1 MAIEITLPLGK
12 KQTTKNLVFSILTK
26 EYPLKII
33 ELTNYIK
40 KRYGKSITFQAVR
53 KAVLELTE
61 EEVLIKKSNSFQI
74 NKKWILESKEV
85 LEKIYKHMN
94 TKKIKPQNLDSIKG
108 EISVFTFSSLN
119 ELMKFWQEII
129 DNWYKKIK
137 KGEPHINC
145 YQAAHAWEGLL
156 HLDKEKELMGQLKKK
171 GIKSYILSTGNS
183 QLDKNIKKFYKS
195 LGIKMIINT
204 SSSTFDKGYYVGTY
218 GDTIVQT
225 KYPIKLV
232 KELDI
237 FFKKNKSL
245 KSLNLAQL
253 SDIVNRKIKIKLTVI
268 KNLEMAKQ
276 INYSI
281 LSQIE

>member
-1 MAIEITLPLGK
+1 MTLEISLPLGK
-12 KQTTKNLVFSILTK
+12 KNTAKNLVFSILTK

-61 EEVLIKKSNSFQI
+61 ESVLERKKNEFSI
-74 NKKWILESKEV
+74 NKKWVLESKKILDNLYHEINK
-85 LEKIYKHMN
+85 EKL
-94 TKKIKPQNLDSIKG
+94 KPKSLDSIEG
-108 EISVFTFSSLN
+108 EISVFTFDSLN

-129 DNWYKKIK
+129 DHWYKNYK
-137 KGEPHINC
+137 KGRSKINC

-183 QLDKNIKKFYKS
+183 PLDKNIRRFYKS
-195 LGIKMIINT
+195 IGVNMRINS
-204 SSSTFDKGYYVGTY
+204 SSSTFDKSYYVGTY
-218 GDTIVQT
+218 GEIIVQT
-225 KYPIKLV
+225 KYPKILV
-232 KELDI
+232 ESMDN
-237 FFKKNKSL
+237 FFKNNKSIQKLDL
-245 KSLNLAQL
+245 KQL
-253 SDIVNRKIKIKLTVI
+253 SDIVNKKVKIKLTVI

-276 INYSI
+276 INHSI
-281 LSQIE
+281 ISQIE